1 MDAEAHGS
9 ALGAFTAPEGGTLAK
24 FWQVDPPWPA
34 STRKRSLIAMGK
46 RWYFSA
52 HLGRGGGEEGGG
64 GGAVSSMGAAPSPEG
79 LPLEIFF
86 IPPPIS
92 SAPQSDESVC
102 NGDVVPTTLEGLGGG
117 GVGRVGHGVIYDPR

>member
-64 GGAVSSMGAAPSPEG
+64 GGCVIHGGSSIPRGVTPG
-79 LPLEIFF
+79 NIFH
-86 IPPPIS
+86 PPPIS